1 MSEKEEKIKDN
12 STKEDNQHFNPNLF
26 GAKNK
31 KSEVT
36 TSDSKTF
43 DVKAKKP
50 ITVMHLS
57 DKRSRVTI
65 RVKPE
70 LKEALSSFCVKNG
83 LSLCHVF
90 ELLISGYLSGV
101 GQKINFDVIS
111 PTIEL
116 SVIREVK
123 RVRRYAREDMRDNEK
138 FFCEG
143 KTITD
148 WDAHHKRLAAWKRSQ
163 LR

>member
-1 MSEKEEKIKDN
+1 M
-12 STKEDNQHFNPNLF
+12 
-26 GAKNK
+26 
-31 KSEVT
+31 
-36 TSDSKTF
+36 SDSKTLA
-43 DVKAKKP
+43 DPKKEMRLHGGRDR
-50 ITVMHLS
+50 IS
-57 DKRSRVTI
+57 I

-70 LKEALSSFCVKNG
+70 LKEALSSFCLKNG

-90 ELLISGYLSGV
+90 EALATGYLTGMK
-101 GQKINFDVIS
+101 QKIDWVSQS

-123 RVRRYAREDMRDNEK
+123 RVRRYAKEDGGARNPY
-138 FFCEG
+138 FYCEG